1 MKVQETLIKG
11 KMWVQILDR
20 LTIWKPSDK
29 GRILYSL
36 QDNNLF
42 FGGDYDWIPCGILS
56 KYIKDYHI
64 DWDINLDN
72 PSKVKAKSIPCTS
85 DLGNTTVQDSLDVLY
100 SYIDLLKNGH
110 LFNPHVL
117 NYDHLDTYSSAG
129 VTSEK
134 IMIQDKPCHFSN
146 TPYSISID
154 SALRTLYTRR
164 ADGVELSK
172 YNTFGTIIPI
182 SANNVQSAL
191 EELELYVS
199 NLKARDI
206 ECNFWQFDA
215 NDSACQTTDV
225 QDALNRIYSKIKSLK
240 LKELDDVQNDYGL
253 CKQVLKSCGEP
264 PSGCCDFDTDIQARW
279 EYVQASE
286 VECKVIQPIANLTY
300 GVPLDTNVQVGLDYL
315 LQHAKIKD
323 LLDVQHDYGIYK
335 QVLKTNGE
343 SSLAG
348 GIHAIWGNLRA
359 DEIGCDVNQY
369 MANDVYGVPN
379 DTNVQIALDY
389 LFAHSKIVDLLDVQ
403 HDYGIS
409 GQILKTQGPGLDS
422 AIWAFLSADEIG
434 CEVTQII
441 ANDTYGVPQNT
452 NLQTALDYLF
462 DEAKLKNLLDVQH
475 DYGTSGQILKTY
487 GPTPSGSNPN
497 AYWGNIIASEIGCN
511 IINSYAN
518 DIYNIPQNTDVQVAI
533 DYFLLRD
540 DELANDILE
549 VRNGVIQLN
558 TDLEGYIGDVND
570 SAGDGDLALHA
581 RIDALIY
588 DINSMAGAIVDI
600 PDNSFKLTPGPDP
613 YKWISNVYVNPCSG
627 STAPSPPGYGAQ
639 EPPGYIYT
647 TCEYD
652 VGDTEEI
659 GPQSFLFRFEHSGN
673 CTFIFEYESMSALS
687 STMAYTLYKN
697 SISISSGLVNEDTSV
712 SINVTDIVPGDTLFF
727 YPTGSVSIR
736 LKYVQIRI
744 NKNI

>member
-20 LTIWKPSDK
+20 LPVWKPSDK

-42 FGGDYDWIPCGILS
+42 FAGEYDWVSCGILS

-64 DWDINLDN
+64 DWDINLDD

-85 DLGNTTVQDSLDVLY
+85 NLGNTTVQDSLDILY
-100 SYIDLLKNGH
+100 SYIDLLKNGN
-110 LFNPHVL
+110 LFNSHVL
-117 NYDHLDTYSSAG
+117 NYDHIDTYSSIG
-129 VTSEK
+129 ITSEK
-134 IMIQDKPCHFSN
+134 IMIQDKSCYFSN

-154 SALRTLYTRR
+154 SALKTLYSRR

-172 YNTFGTIIPI
+172 FSTFGTIIPI
-182 SANNVQSAL
+182 SANTVQSAL

-215 NDSACQTTDV
+215 NDSACHITDV

-240 LKELDDVQNDYGL
+240 LKELDDVQPNYGL

-264 PSGCCDFDTDIQARW
+264 PSDCCDFDTDIQARW

-323 LLDVQHDYGIYK
+323 LLDVQHDYGTYK

-343 SSLAG
+343 TSLAN

-369 MANDVYGVPN
+369 MANDVYGIPN

-389 LFAHSKIVDLLDVQ
+389 LFEHSKIVDLLDVQ
-403 HDYGIS
+403 HDYGVF
-409 GQILKTQGPGLDS
+409 GQILKTQGPLS
-422 AIWAFLSADEIG
+422 STAIWDFLSADEIR

-441 ANDTYGVPQNT
+441 ANGTYGVPQNT
-452 NLQTALDYLF
+452 NLQIALDYLF
-462 DEAKLKNLLDVQH
+462 DQCKLKNLLDVQH
-475 DYGTSGQILKTY
+475 DYGSVGQILKSN
-487 GPTPSGSNPN
+487 GPSPSGSNPN
-497 AYWGNIIASEIGCN
+497 AYWGNIIASEVGCN
-511 IINSYAN
+511 VVNSYAN
-518 DIYNIPQNTDVQVAI
+518 GVYHISQNTNVQESI

-540 DELANDILE
+540 DELAADILE
-549 VRNGVIQLN
+549 IRNGVIQLN
-558 TDLEGYIGDVND
+558 VDLEGYIGNVND
-570 SAGDGDLALHA
+570 SAADGDLSIHA
-581 RIDALIY
+581 RIDSLIY
-588 DINSMAGAIVDI
+588 DINSMAGAIVNI
-600 PDNSFKLTPGPDP
+600 PDTSFTLTPGVDV
-613 YKWISNVYVNPCSG
+613 YKSISNTYVHPG
-627 STAPSPPGYGAQ
+627 VIYGIIGPPGYGAQ
-639 EPPGYIYT
+639 EPPGYIYS
-647 TCEYD
+647 TCEYN
-652 VGDTEEI
+652 VGDTEAT
-659 GPQSFLFRFEHSGN
+659 GPQTFLFRFEHPGT
-673 CTFIFEYESMSALS
+673 CTFTFESN
-687 STMAYTLYKN
+687 STLTYTLYKN
-697 SISISSGLVNEDTSV
+697 STSISTGTINGDTPV
-712 SINVTDIVPGDTLFF
+712 SINVTSILPGDNLFF
-727 YPTGSVSIR
+727 YPNYSSVFM
-736 LKYVQIRI
+736 LKYVRIMI